1 MALPIDASGPMAA
14 VDRAA
19 PGAADI
25 CAQLDRILAD
35 PTLQASPRRRAL
47 LRFLVEES
55 LAGRADRLKGF
66 TVALAVFGRDETFD
80 QQADP
85 VVRLEAR
92 RLRRDLDSYY
102 VAAGSHDPVRISIP
116 KGGYAPHFEWRQIDV
131 APEAPPLEGAGSGG
145 AAAADVT
152 GDVSEPA
159 IGAGGGPRATR
170 LIAAVAGIAILLA
183 AAAAWHWFGSHSP
196 FGTADARGAAVIV
209 LPFEPLSAGEG
220 DRFLASGVTQE
231 IITDL
236 MRFSGLRLYSLPAS
250 FGQDGGAD
258 PVDLG
263 QDLGVA
269 YVVKGGVRSDGGSVR
284 VGAQLFDARTGR
296 VLWSETY
303 DRALTPGAVLAVQS
317 ELAASIASVLGQPY
331 GIVNND
337 VTARLSGGAMPSM
350 PSYACVLRAYA
361 YRRTFATA
369 LHAPVLGCLAAA
381 VRRDP
386 DYAEAWAMLGWLHL
400 DAARFG
406 YVSGADAERAFE
418 QALGA
423 ASHAVALDGASVP
436 ALQALASIHHY
447 LGHFAESERIQRQAL
462 ALNPNDPDTL
472 AQLGWRL
479 AVRGNWDEGIP
490 YLERAIAR
498 TVSPPG
504 WYFDLITVHL
514 YLEGKYPEML
524 AAAERSAAAGDGI
537 GWSFVAIAQGALGN
551 PDAARQALARMAA
564 LSPLLARDPAAAYR
578 QHKPIES
585 IVDALVA
592 GLRKAGWTA
601 PSAPAAR
608 RG

>member
-1 MALPIDASGPMAA
+1 MGPTIDASGPLPLADRMQPAA
-14 VDRAA
+14 AEIR
-19 PGAADI
+19 
-25 CAQLDRILAD
+25 AQLERILAD
-35 PTLQASPRRRAL
+35 PTLHASPRRRAL

-66 TVALAVFGRDETFD
+66 TVAVAVFGRDETFD
-80 QQADP
+80 QQSDP

-116 KGGYAPHFEWRQIDV
+116 KGGYAPHFEWLRVDV
-131 APEAPPLEGAGSGG
+131 APEASRPE
-145 AAAADVT
+145 
-152 GDVSEPA
+152 
-159 IGAGGGPRATR
+159 
-170 LIAAVAGIAILLA
+170 AAVAETNFAGNMPDHGTSAAHQPAIWIIAGLAGMAILLA
-183 AAAAWHWFGSHSP
+183 AAAWLWYGGAP
-196 FGTADARGAAVIV
+196 FTGAADTRGTAIIV
-209 LPFEPLSAGEG
+209 LPFEPLSASED

-250 FGQDGGAD
+250 FRQDERAD

-263 QDLGVA
+263 RDLGVA
-269 YVVKGGVRSDGGSVR
+269 YVVKGGVRSTTEVVR

-303 DRALTPGAVLAVQS
+303 DRALTPGALLAIQG

-350 PSYACVLRAYA
+350 PSYACLLRAYE

-369 LHAPVLGCLAAA
+369 LYAPVLGCLQAA
-381 VRRDP
+381 VERDP
-386 DYAEAWAMLGWLHL
+386 DYPEAWAMLGWLHL

-406 YVSGADAERAFE
+406 YVPDAGPAFE
-418 QALGA
+418 QALDA
-423 ASHAVALDGASVP
+423 ASHAVALDRTSVP

-447 LGHFAESERIQRQAL
+447 MGNFAESERIQRQAL

-490 YLERAIAR
+490 YLERAIER

-504 WYFDLITVHL
+504 WYFHLIAIHL
-514 YLEGKYPEML
+514 YLQGKYPEML
-524 AAAERSAAAGDGI
+524 ATAERALVDGSSI
-537 GWSFVAIAQGALGN
+537 SWSLVAIAQGELGN
-551 PDAARQALARMAA
+551 REAARQALDKMAEVW
-564 LSPLLARDPAAAYR
+564 PPHARDPAAEYG
-578 QHKPIES
+578 QHKPIDS

-592 GLRKAGWTA
+592 GLRKAGWTEPNA
-601 PSAPAAR
+601 VSAPP
-608 RG
+608 GN